1 SALLVLGLL
10 PAYFVWYGDMLVP
23 LALGGTVAFFARR
36 LSPGTI
42 LALGGLIFAA
52 GAALPFALTWSTAH
66 SDPVALAAWRAQWTP
81 YPAAIALEIAQYRGG
96 WTEQMAP
103 RVPAAL
109 DGQTGDVRTR
119 LLWQMPSLMLDGLAP
134 V

>member
-23 LALGGTVAFFARR
+23 LALSGTVAFFARR

-66 SDPVALAAWRAQWTP
+66 SDPVALAAWRAQWAP
-81 YPAAIALEIAQYRGG
+81 RPAAIALEIAQYRGG

-109 DGQTGDVRTR
+109 GEPTGGFVTR
-119 LLWQMPSLMLDGLAP
+119 LPWEVAGLIVFRLAL
-134 V
+134 